1 MASSPG
7 LLDRLTA
14 LRQRLGEMALPAERP
29 GLGQHLRDLEQQL
42 AALRQ
47 TNRQLEQQ
55 LAQLLGTE
63 PHSPTQPGVRELS
76 ALPWRWRRLLLRAR
90 QQIEQLKPLTT
101 HYARFVPPGPPHEFL
116 QATIAFADFV
126 LRSFDALAGVAESE
140 EALGDGLEVGLAI
153 LERRHKQLAALGER
167 CRRRHEQVE
176 NLARLLERVAQG
188 QSVSLSEFE
197 PLLDAVQAEQMPT
210 QPLLWYTGTEMRQ
223 SRHAARQGLNA
234 AVVLARVV
242 TSERDWNQSEPPSGR
257 QVLLAALLHD
267 VGWLGIGDLS
277 PEADEFT
284 PDQRRL
290 LEAHPTRGA
299 ELVAAAWPQE
309 TWLAEAIAAHHEFL
323 DGTGY
328 PRGLTS
334 GRIPRLARWLL
345 LAETYAACSQRN
357 HRRQALSPR
366 AALTEVLLEAERGK
380 LDLNLGER
388 LHHQLTATPA
398 GTLVELSDG
407 SLGLVRVPRTRP
419 VVQVV
424 AGADGC
430 TPPGPELVD
439 LALVP
444 QRQIVRVFSLD
455 EARHLLGTDQLELW

>member
-47 TNRQLEQQ
+47 ANRQLEQQ

-63 PHSPTQPGVRELS
+63 PDRPNQPGARELS

-101 HYARFVPPGPPHEFL
+101 QYARFVPPGPPHEFL
-116 QATIAFADFV
+116 QATIAFAEYV
-126 LRSFDALAGVAESE
+126 LRSFDALAGMAESE
-140 EALGDGLEVGLAI
+140 EALSDGLEAGLAV
-153 LERRHKQLAALGER
+153 LERRHKHLAALGER

-176 NLARLLERVAQG
+176 TLARLLERVAQG
-188 QSVSLSEFE
+188 QNVTLCEFE
-197 PLLDAVQAEQMPT
+197 PLIDAVQAEQTPT
-210 QPLLWYTGTEMRQ
+210 QPLLWYPGVETRQ

-242 TSERDWNQSEPPSGR
+242 TPEREWNQGEPPTGR
-257 QVLLAALLHD
+257 QMLLAAMLHD

-277 PEADEFT
+277 PQAGAFT
-284 PDQRRL
+284 PEERRL

-299 ELVAAAWPQE
+299 ELVASAWPQE

-328 PRGLTS
+328 PQGLTS

-345 LAETYAACSQRN
+345 LAEMYAACSQSN
-357 HRRQALSPR
+357 HLRPALSPR

-380 LDLNLGER
+380 LDLSLGER
-388 LHHQLTATPA
+388 LHHQISATPS

-407 SLGLVRVPRTRP
+407 SLALVRVPRTRP

-430 TPPGPELVD
+430 TPPELELLD
-439 LALVP
+439 LAVVP

-455 EARHLLGTDQLELW
+455 EARNLLGADHLELW

>member
-14 LRQRLGEMALPAERP
+14 LRQRLGELALPAERP

-47 TNRQLEQQ
+47 ANRHLEHQ
-55 LAQLLGTE
+55 LAQLLGAE
-63 PHSPTQPGVRELS
+63 PEGPPQPAARELS
-76 ALPWRWRRLLLRAR
+76 TLPWRWRRLLLRAR
-90 QQIEQLKPLTT
+90 QQIEQLKPLMTQ
-101 HYARFVPPGPPHEFL
+101 YARFVPPGPTHEFL
-116 QATIAFADFV
+116 QATIAFAEYV
-126 LRSFDALAGVAESE
+126 LRSFDALAGRAESE
-140 EALGDGLEVGLAI
+140 EALGDGLEVGLAV
-153 LERRHKQLAALGER
+153 LESRHKQLAALSER
-167 CRRRHEQVE
+167 CRCRHEQVE
-176 NLARLLERVAQG
+176 TLARLLERVAQG
-188 QSVSLSEFE
+188 HHVTLSEFE
-197 PLLDAVQAEQMPT
+197 PLLDAVQAEQTAT
-210 QPLLWYTGTEMRQ
+210 QPLLWYAGKETRQ

-242 TSERDWNQSEPPSGR
+242 MPEREWNQGEPPTVR
-257 QVLLAALLHD
+257 QMLLAALLHD
-267 VGWLGIGDLS
+267 IGWLGLSDLH
-277 PEADEFT
+277 PEAGEFT

-328 PRGLTS
+328 PQGLS
-334 GRIPRLARWLL
+334 GTRISRLARWLL
-345 LAETYAACSQRN
+345 LAETYAACSQGN
-357 HRRQALSPR
+357 HRRPALNPR

-380 LDLNLGER
+380 LDLSLGER
-388 LHHQLTATPA
+388 LHHQVTATPA

-430 TPPGPELVD
+430 TPPELELLD

-455 EARHLLGTDQLELW
+455 EARNLLGADHLELW